1 MDILSNFLK
10 EKGLF
15 SQSVIE
21 KFSRYKELL
30 LEWNE
35 KFNLTAITDDEGIQI
50 KHFIDSIYPYHL
62 INDNST
68 LIDIGSG
75 AGFPSIP
82 LAIVLPKCKF
92 TLIDSLN
99 KRVNFLNEVV
109 KELNLTNCNNYHA
122 RAEEFIANNREKYD
136 YAIARGVANMS
147 TLAEYTLPYL
157 KVGGELIAYKGD
169 CKDELDSAANA
180 LKLLKG
186 KVKNIEEFTLPNG
199 DSRSVVVITKF
210 EKTPK
215 QYPRSGNKP
224 RTLPL

>member
-1 MDILSNFLK
+1 MNILSDFLK

-15 SQSVIE
+15 NQSIE
-21 KFSRYKELL
+21 GKFIRYKELL

-50 KHFIDSIYPYHL
+50 KHFIDSIYPYYL
-62 INDNST
+62 IEENT
-68 LIDIGSG
+68 KLIDIGSG
-75 AGFPSIP
+75 AGFPAIP
-82 LAIVLPKCKF
+82 LAIILPNCKF

-99 KRVNFLNEVV
+99 KRVTFLNEVI
-109 KELNLTNCNNYHA
+109 KELNLSNCISYHA
-122 RAEEFIANNREKYD
+122 RAEDFITKDRESYD
-136 YAIARGVANMS
+136 YALARGVANMS

-199 DSRSVVVITKF
+199 DKRSVVVIKKF
-210 EKTPK
+210 DKTPK
-215 QYPRSGNKP
+215 QFPRSGNKP